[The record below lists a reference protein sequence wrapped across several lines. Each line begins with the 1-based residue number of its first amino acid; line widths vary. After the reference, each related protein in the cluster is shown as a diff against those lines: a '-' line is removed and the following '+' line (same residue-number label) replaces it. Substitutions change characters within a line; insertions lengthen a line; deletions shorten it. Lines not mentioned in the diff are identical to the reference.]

1 MMLFLWLV
9 LVDLI
14 LSWNKSSLYTQI
26 YLDTNNKSYFMNEQI
41 SKIVLFVRKQ
51 IFLLIFALLSD
62 FIIDRKWSI
71 FKDKRRF

>member
-1 MMLFLWLV
+1 MLLLWLV